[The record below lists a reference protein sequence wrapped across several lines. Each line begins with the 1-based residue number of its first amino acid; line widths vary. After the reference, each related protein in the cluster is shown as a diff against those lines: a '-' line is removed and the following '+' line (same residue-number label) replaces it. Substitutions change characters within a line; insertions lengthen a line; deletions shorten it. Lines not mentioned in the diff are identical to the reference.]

1 MLSRLAESFFWMGRY
16 IERAEGT
23 TRLLVELHQLLV
35 QDYGEDQKRGVMS
48 LLRGL
53 GLDDSA
59 ALSLPELVS
68 AVYGTFDVPNSI
80 LGSLDAA
87 RNNARSVRDALP
99 PDFFEVLN
107 KAHLKAQIHPDP
119 HFPGAVLREVLE
131 GLAVVHGVF
140 DWVAPRDEAHAFFE
154 LGSYLERIDLVSRL
168 LDMRFDQ
175 GWPEQGP
182 ATMLR
187 AVGGL
192 STYLR
197 GHVRM
202 NGPTVRHFLL
212 VDPAFPRSILRS
224 ANGAENA
231 LREASMLTSTRVES
245 VVQAIGLL
253 RSHLEYTGHEATD
266 EQVNQLVTQAL
277 RAVEATSTAVR
288 ESYFRPVGSIV
299 WSH

>member
-23 TRLLVELHQLLV
+23 ARLTVEMHQLLV
-35 QDYGEDQKRGVMS
+35 QESGDDQQRGVVS
-48 LLRGL
+48 VLRGL
-53 GLDDSA
+53 GLDAEANTSLAGLIEIVYGSADSA
-59 ALSLPELVS
+59 
-68 AVYGTFDVPNSI
+68 NSI

-107 KAHLKAQIHPDP
+107 KAHLRAQVRPDP
-119 HFPGAVLREVLE
+119 NFPGAIIRDVLE
-131 GLAVVHGVF
+131 SLAVVHGVF

-154 LGSYLERIDLVSRL
+154 LGCYIERIDLVSRL
-168 LDMRFDQ
+168 LNMRFDK

-197 GHVRM
+197 GHIRM
-202 NGPTVRHFLL
+202 NGSSVRHFLL
-212 VDPAFPRSILRS
+212 IDGAFPRSILRS
-224 ANGAENA
+224 SIGAENA
-231 LREASMLTSTRVES
+231 LRQVGSITGARVEP
-245 VVQAIGLL
+245 VVQSIGLL
-253 RSHLEYTGHEATD
+253 RSQLEYTGHVADDTW
-266 EQVNQLVTQAL
+266 VNAL
-277 RAVEATSTAVR
+277 IVQSLKAVELTSVATR
-288 ESYFRPVGSIV
+288 DYFFRPVGSIV